1 VSEQDTSKSYQEAS
15 RDLTHELIVTAPLY
29 LLVPVLFAALA
40 LIWEIELSP
49 GWILLGAVGWLGA
62 LFLRVPVAMITQR
75 LTTESDTIRQVVIL
89 SSGPAE
95 ELVRLAIV
103 LITAANLDV
112 GYAIGLG
119 WGGIEVIYALING
132 FMIATLLKR
141 TDEEAVKARQTMEE
155 MGLLRAGLRPLYGVV
170 ERVAVM
176 AVHIGLTLLLAFQ
189 PLLVL
194 VTMPLHSLIN
204 YGFIVMMRRRVNIAF
219 ILLAPLIIGLVAYS
233 LGLVAMLS
241 S

>member
-112 GYAIGLG
+112 GYAIGL
-119 WGGIEVIYALING
+119 
-132 FMIATLLKR
+132 
-141 TDEEAVKARQTMEE
+141 
-155 MGLLRAGLRPLYGVV
+155 
-170 ERVAVM
+170 
-176 AVHIGLTLLLAFQ
+176 TLLLAFQ